1 MLEVQSGIVNL
12 LASVICLSPY
22 ILGRVA
28 RREEG
33 VTDGAVDRFEV
44 ARLLALEAYSG
55 DNECIRSDD
64 SFEPVLAQFARESAE
79 PATGKYEQHGE
90 T

>member
-44 ARLLALEAYSG
+44 A
-55 DNECIRSDD
+55 
-64 SFEPVLAQFARESAE
+64 
-79 PATGKYEQHGE
+79 
-90 T
+90 